1 MREEKMKSKKLLA
14 VALAL
19 STTMMGCQAESNK
32 EETVDQQESSSFVIE
47 GGVAQE
53 GETKRFDVGK
63 HMFFIR
69 YAPVDSYKDV
79 GGSIEIP
86 EGYEVFDVE
95 NVAEFKGMTVA
106 YDVWYQNT
114 VSVEVTAVYNESIQ
128 GYDYSQ
134 FGTPIEL
141 EKQKVYQKS

>member
-1 MREEKMKSKKLLA
+1 MKSKRLFA
-14 VALAL
+14 IALAL
-19 STTMMGCQAESNK
+19 STTMMGCQEESSK
-32 EETVDQQESSSFVIE
+32 EEIVDSTERSSYVT
-47 GGVAQE
+47 E
-53 GETKRFDVGK
+53 GEVVEEGEIKQFDVGK

-114 VSVEVTAVYNESIQ
+114 VPVEVTAVYNESIQ
-128 GYDYSQ
+128 GHDYSQ

>member
-1 MREEKMKSKKLLA
+1 MKSKRLFA
-14 VALAL
+14 IALAL
-19 STTMMGCQAESNK
+19 STTMMGCQEESSK
-32 EETVDQQESSSFVIE
+32 EEIVDSTERSSYVT
-47 GGVAQE
+47 E
-53 GETKRFDVGK
+53 GEVVEEGEIKQFDVGK

-114 VSVEVTAVYNESIQ
+114 VPVEVTAVYNESIQ

>member
-1 MREEKMKSKKLLA
+1 MKSKKLLA
-14 VALAL
+14 LALAL
-19 STTMMGCQAESNK
+19 STTMMGCQEESSK
-32 EETVDQQESSSFVIE
+32 EEIVDSKESSPYVIE

-53 GETKRFDVGK
+53 GEIKQFDVGK
-63 HMFFIR
+63 HMFYIR
-69 YAPVDSYKDV
+69 YAPADAYKDV

-86 EGYEVFDVE
+86 DGYEVFDVE

-114 VSVEVTAVYNESIQ
+114 VPVEVTAVYNESIQ

>member
-1 MREEKMKSKKLLA
+1 
-14 VALAL
+14 
-19 STTMMGCQAESNK
+19 
-32 EETVDQQESSSFVIE
+32 
-47 GGVAQE
+47 
-53 GETKRFDVGK
+53 
-63 HMFFIR
+63 MFFIR

-114 VSVEVTAVYNESIQ
+114 VPVEVTAVYNESIQ

-141 EKQKVYQKS
+141 EKQKVFQKS

>member
-1 MREEKMKSKKLLA
+1 MKSKKLLA
-14 VALAL
+14 VAVAL
-19 STTMMGCQAESNK
+19 STTMMGCQEESSK
-32 EETVDQQESSSFVIE
+32 EEIVDSTERSSYVT
-47 GGVAQE
+47 E
-53 GETKRFDVGK
+53 GEVVEEGEIKQFDVGK

-114 VSVEVTAVYNESIQ
+114 VPVEVTAAYNESIQ

>member
-1 MREEKMKSKKLLA
+1 MKSKKLLA
-14 VALAL
+14 LALAL
-19 STTMMGCQAESNK
+19 STTMMGCQEESSK
-32 EETVDQQESSSFVIE
+32 EEIVDSKESSPYVIE

-53 GETKRFDVGK
+53 GEIKQFDVGK
-63 HMFFIR
+63 HMFYIR
-69 YAPVDSYKDV
+69 YAPADAYKDV

-86 EGYEVFDVE
+86 DGYEVFDVE
-95 NVAEFKGMTVA
+95 NVAEFKGKTVA
-106 YDVWYQNT
+106 VDVWYQNT
-114 VSVEVTAVYNESIQ
+114 VPVEVTAIYNESIR